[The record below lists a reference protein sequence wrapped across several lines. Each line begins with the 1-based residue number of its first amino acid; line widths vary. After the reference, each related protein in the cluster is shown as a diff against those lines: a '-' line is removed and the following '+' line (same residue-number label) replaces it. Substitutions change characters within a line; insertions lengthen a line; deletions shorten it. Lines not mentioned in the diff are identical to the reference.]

1 MTAAGAVNSNTI
13 RFLGVSAV
21 CTTRSGGAR
30 GERGL
35 GPLRDLK
42 IVELAGIGP
51 GPMCAMLLADM
62 GARVLRIDR
71 RQPAELG
78 MPRPREYDL
87 LLRNRPAIRA
97 DLKDPADRERIMRLI
112 EDADMLIEGY
122 RPGVAERLGLGPDD
136 CLARNRRLIY
146 GRMTGWG
153 QSGPRAQAAGHDLNF
168 IAVTGALHALGRKGQ
183 PPTVPLNIVGD
194 IGGGA
199 LYLAMG
205 LLAALHEA
213 RSSGQGQI
221 VDAAI
226 VDGVASL
233 MTQTQGTL
241 GAGLMSHERGT
252 NHTDSGAPFY
262 EVYECADGR
271 YVSFA
276 PVEPKFF
283 ARMLEGLGL
292 DADAL
297 PAQWD
302 RANWPVLK
310 ARIAERVMTRTRDE
324 WTAVFDGS
332 DACFAPVLTLDE
344 AVSDPHL
351 VARRT
356 YVDLDGVVQP
366 APAPRFSR
374 TVPDTPRP
382 VHAWDDLTDEEI
394 IAQWRGRG

>member
-1 MTAAGAVNSNTI
+1 M
-13 RFLGVSAV
+13 
-21 CTTRSGGAR
+21 
-30 GERGL
+30 
-35 GPLRDLK
+35 GPLKKLK
-42 IVELAGIGP
+42 IIELAGVGP
-51 GPMCAMLLADM
+51 APMCAMLLADL
-62 GARVLRIDR
+62 GASVIRVDR

-78 MPRPREYDL
+78 VQRPRKYDL
-87 LLRNRPAIRA
+87 LLRNRPAIHV
-97 DLKDPADRERIMRLI
+97 DLKDEHDRERVLDLI
-112 EDADMLIEGY
+112 AEADMLIEGF

-136 CLARNRRLIY
+136 CLARNPKLIY

-153 QSGPRAQAAGHDLNF
+153 QAGPLAQSAGHDLNY
-168 IAVTGALHALGRKGQ
+168 IAITGALHALGRKGQ
-183 PPTVPLNIVGD
+183 APTVPLNIVGD

-205 LLAALHEA
+205 MLAALHEA
-213 RSSGQGQI
+213 QASGKGQV

-241 GAGLMSHERGT
+241 GAGMMKHERGT

-276 PVEPKFF
+276 PVEPKFY
-283 ARMLEGLGL
+283 RLMLEGLEL
-292 DADAL
+292 DPSEL

-302 RANWPVLK
+302 RERWPEAK
-310 ARIAERVMTRTRDE
+310 DRIAARVRTRTRDE
-324 WTAVFDGS
+324 WAAIFSGS

-344 AVSDPHL
+344 AILNEHL

-374 TVPDTPRP
+374 SVPDTPRP
-382 VHAWDDLTDEEI
+382 VYAWDDMSEEDI
-394 IAQWRGRG
+394 VSRWLAGS